1 MRSKRYGRNRT
12 PPKSDVTWPTE
23 VRHGHPRSPLSLINL
38 VFRADHPRVTGYRR
52 FQLCL
57 LALLIK
63 RWHVMRR
70 QHVFVLG
77 FFLLPILIE
86 IIMVAALPSP
96 KQIQGS
102 LLQNDHVTDAQM
114 TLLPSIYNAQ
124 TIVTYA
130 NSDADSAQ
138 ARLLED
144 IQYPGAT
151 IDRVANDTVLDYV
164 RQRYLVT
171 EDSFIH
177 KYQMAFALHANV
189 TSSRRSLVVHS
200 YFSTVNYHA
209 MPTSL
214 GASATSLF
222 QFYANSSDKRIIT
235 TNKPI
240 VISSKSYSS
249 QEQFFQI
256 IYCFDTLP
264 LSLFN
269 FLNAIV
275 AALFISILTV
285 PLIQER
291 ISRSKD
297 LQLLANLSK
306 RTYWLSNALF
316 DLACCLIV
324 CALLTVIVKVQS
336 TVEMLPLCR
345 LFTLS
350 DRFGS

>member
-1 MRSKRYGRNRT
+1 
-12 PPKSDVTWPTE
+12 
-23 VRHGHPRSPLSLINL
+23 
-38 VFRADHPRVTGYRR
+38 
-52 FQLCL
+52 
-57 LALLIK
+57 
-63 RWHVMRR
+63 MRR
-70 QHVFVLG
+70 QYVFVIG
-77 FFLLPILIE
+77 FFLLPVIIE

-96 KQIQGS
+96 KAIQSS
-102 LLQNDHVTDAQM
+102 LLQNDRVNNAEM
-114 TLLPSIYNAQ
+114 ILLPSIYNVQ

-130 NSDADSAQ
+130 NSDAGSAL
-138 ARLLED
+138 ARLLDD
-144 IQYPGAT
+144 IQYPGVT
-151 IDRVANDTVLDYV
+151 IDRVDNDTVLDHV

-209 MPTSL
+209 LPTSL
-214 GASATSLF
+214 GVSATSLF
-222 QFYANSSDKRIIT
+222 QFYANSSDKRIVT

-240 VISSKSYSS
+240 VTSSKSYSS
-249 QEQFFQI
+249 LEQFFQI
-256 IYCFDTLP
+256 IHCFDTLP

-336 TVEMLPLCR
+336 FVAMLLSCR

-350 DRFGS
+350 DRLGS